1 MNSAAEREKIDIL
14 GIPVDRVTMS
24 SALDIFRGMLRKDHC
39 GIIVTPNSEIVQNAT
54 RNEDLAELI
63 RGADLVIPDGIGL
76 VKASK
81 MLGQPLTERVTGIDF
96 SFEALKVI
104 AEEGKS
110 AFLFGSKPG
119 IAEKAAERL
128 TERIPGLVIAGTRN
142 GYFKPEEEEAIAEE
156 IDASGASFLLVA
168 LGSPKQ
174 ELFMEKYKGR
184 FKNVRAAVGVGGSL
198 DVWSGTLDRAPK
210 FYRDHGLEWLYRLIQ
225 QPSRIGRMAEIP
237 RFLIKVLITRRKNAN
252 RT

>member
-1 MNSAAEREKIDIL
+1 
-14 GIPVDRVTMS
+14 
-24 SALDIFRGMLRKDHC
+24 
-39 GIIVTPNSEIVQNAT
+39 
-54 RNEDLAELI
+54 
-63 RGADLVIPDGIGL
+63 
-76 VKASK
+76 
-81 MLGQPLTERVTGIDF
+81 
-96 SFEALKVI
+96 
-104 AEEGKS
+104 
-110 AFLFGSKPG
+110 
-119 IAEKAAERL
+119 
-128 TERIPGLVIAGTRN
+128 
-142 GYFKPEEEEAIAEE
+142 
-156 IDASGASFLLVA
+156 VA